1 MFRSKARKRKI
12 FGRRRPVRRFSW
24 LSAIASI
31 ALFLIL
37 LELLTRIF
45 VDISGDRGRFA
56 RSQELE
62 PIEAYKLNIV
72 ESDRLSSPDIAQE
85 TVSEAKAD
93 DLQFLQIQNTIY
105 TGYELV
111 GNQDSQYWQ
120 INDRGFRDRDRVPL
134 AKPKNEVRI
143 FLVGGSTAF
152 GYGSSSNAATIS
164 SQLEQRLQK
173 RLQQQ
178 KTSPQLYKPDLLP
191 ANPEQRQKAASK
203 PAKIKPGDYRVINA
217 AVPGYASGNQLAQ
230 VALEILKYDP
240 DLIIVL
246 DGYVDLMLPSQQKAV
261 EISQIQ
267 PNNANRTEGSNR
279 FDRFTQPVKD
289 RSYLLQVVQES
300 WDSSRQANNKAD
312 FFLDERLFNLI
323 EHLPGGEEEL
333 QNRVARYI
341 ENQRQILKLSA
352 AAKIPLIVAIQPEI
366 TGRNATQLSDAEGEI
381 ATQLGRSYIR
391 QVRNSY
397 PAFIEAAQQLA
408 KSFPKNMKA
417 LDLYRL
423 TDKYPSPSF
432 IDPIHLNE
440 AANEK
445 LAEQLYYAI
454 SSFSKMQVVPQS
466 APAAATPAAV
476 PAAGN

>member
-1 MFRSKARKRKI
+1 MFRSRTRKRKI
-12 FGRRRPVRRFSW
+12 FSQRKPVRRFPW

-45 VDISGDRGRFA
+45 VDISGNRSRFA
-56 RSQELE
+56 RSQGLE
-62 PIEAYKLNIV
+62 PIEAYKLNVV
-72 ESDRLSSPDIAQE
+72 EGDLSSDSASE
-85 TVSEAKAD
+85 TVTEAKSSD
-93 DLQFLQIQNTIY
+93 FQFLQIKNSIY

-120 INDRGFRDRDRVPL
+120 INAQGFRDRDPVPL

-143 FLVGGSTAF
+143 FLLGGSTAF
-152 GYGSSSNAATIS
+152 GYGSSSNATTVSA
-164 SQLEQRLQK
+164 QLEQRLQK

-178 KTSPQLYKPDLLP
+178 KASPQLYKPDFLP
-191 ANPEQRQKAASK
+191 ANPEEKPKSAGK
-203 PAKIKPGDYRVINA
+203 PAKIKPGNYRVINA
-217 AVPGYASGNQLAQ
+217 AVPGYASGNELAQ
-230 VALEILKYDP
+230 VALEIFKYDP

-246 DGYVDLMLPSQQKAV
+246 DGYVDLMLPSQEKAV
-261 EISQIQ
+261 EISQVQ
-267 PNNANRTEGSNR
+267 QNNANSTEGSNR
-279 FDRFTQPVKD
+279 FDRFTRPVKD
-289 RSYLLQVVQES
+289 RSYLVQVVQES
-300 WDSSRQANNKAD
+300 WVNSRQANNKAD
-312 FFLDERLFNLI
+312 FILDERLYNLI
-323 EHLPGGEEEL
+323 EHLPGGEQEL

-366 TGRNATQLSDAEGEI
+366 TGRNATQLSDSEGEI

-397 PAFIEAAQQLA
+397 PAFIEATQQLA
-408 KSFPKNMKA
+408 QSFPKNIKA

-440 AANEK
+440 AANEQ

-454 SSFSKMQVVPQS
+454 SGFSKMQVVPQS
-466 APAAATPAAV
+466 APASKPAPKPAAE
-476 PAAGN
+476 N

>member
-1 MFRSKARKRKI
+1 MFRSRARNRRIFSRRK
-12 FGRRRPVRRFSW
+12 PVRRFSW
-24 LSAIASI
+24 LSAIASV

-45 VDISGDRGRFA
+45 VDISGNRSRFA
-56 RSQELE
+56 RSPESK
-62 PIEAYKLNIV
+62 PIEAYKLNV
-72 ESDRLSSPDIAQE
+72 VASDRTLTSPDVAQI
-85 TVSEAKAD
+85 TEAKPS
-93 DLQFLQIQNTIY
+93 DLQFLQIKNTIY

-120 INDRGFRDRDRVPL
+120 INAQGFRDRDPVPL
-134 AKPKNEVRI
+134 AKPQNEVRI
-143 FLVGGSTAF
+143 FLLGGSTAF

-164 SQLEQRLQK
+164 AQLEQRLQE

-178 KTSPQLYKPDLLP
+178 LASPQLYKPDLLP
-191 ANPEQRQKAASK
+191 ANPEERQKFASK
-203 PAKIKPGDYRVINA
+203 PTKIKPGNYRVVNA
-217 AVPGYASGNQLAQ
+217 AVPGYASGNELAQ

-246 DGYVDLMLPSQQKAV
+246 DGYVDLMLPSQEKAV

-267 PNNANRTEGSNR
+267 QNNANRTKGSNK
-279 FDRFTQPVKD
+279 FDRFTRPVKD
-289 RSYLLQVVQES
+289 RSYLVQVVQDR
-300 WDSSRQANNKAD
+300 WASSRQAENKAD
-312 FFLDERLFNLI
+312 FILDERLFNLV
-323 EHLPGGEEEL
+323 EHLPGGEQEL

-366 TGRNATQLSDAEGEI
+366 TGRNATQLSDFEGEI

-397 PAFIEAAQQLA
+397 PAFIEATQQLA
-408 KSFPKNMKA
+408 QSFPKNIKA

-454 SSFSKMQVVPQS
+454 SGFSKMQVVPQS
-466 APAAATPAAV
+466 APAPK

>member
-1 MFRSKARKRKI
+1 MFRSKARNRRI
-12 FGRRRPVRRFSW
+12 FGRRKPVRRFSW
-24 LSAIASI
+24 LSAIASV
-31 ALFLIL
+31 ALFLII

-45 VDISGDRGRFA
+45 VDISGNRSRFA
-56 RSQELE
+56 RSPESN
-62 PIEAYKLNIV
+62 PIEAYKLNV
-72 ESDRLSSPDIAQE
+72 VASDRTSTSPDVARE
-85 TVSEAKAD
+85 TVSEANPN
-93 DLQFLQIQNTIY
+93 DLQFLQIKNTIY

-120 INDRGFRDRDRVPL
+120 INAQGFRDRDPVPL
-134 AKPKNEVRI
+134 AKPQNEVRI
-143 FLVGGSTAF
+143 FLLGGSTAF

-164 SQLEQRLQK
+164 EQLELRLQE

-178 KTSPQLYKPDLLP
+178 LASPQLYKPDLLP
-191 ANPEQRQKAASK
+191 ANPEERQKSAGL
-203 PAKIKPGDYRVINA
+203 PAKIKPGNYRVINA
-217 AVPGYASGNQLAQ
+217 AVPGYASGNELAQ

-246 DGYVDLMLPSQQKAV
+246 DGYADLMLSSQEKAV

-267 PNNANRTEGSNR
+267 QNSANRTKGSNR

-289 RSYLLQVVQES
+289 GSYLVQVVQD
-300 WDSSRQANNKAD
+300 WTSSRQTENKAD
-312 FFLDERLFNLI
+312 FVLDERLFNLV
-323 EHLPGGEEEL
+323 EHLPGGEQEL

-352 AAKIPLIVAIQPEI
+352 AAKIPLIVAVQPEI
-366 TGRNATQLSDAEGEI
+366 TGRNATQLSDFEGEI

-397 PAFIEAAQQLA
+397 PAFIEATQQLA
-408 KSFPKNMKA
+408 QSFPKNIKA

-454 SSFSKMQVVPQS
+454 SGFSKMQVVPQS
-466 APAAATPAAV
+466 APASKPAPKPAAE
-476 PAAGN
+476 N

>member
-1 MFRSKARKRKI
+1 MFRSRARNRKI
-12 FGRRRPVRRFSW
+12 FSRRKRVRRFSW

-45 VDISGDRGRFA
+45 VDLSGNRSRFA
-56 RSQELE
+56 RSAESK
-62 PIEAYKLNIV
+62 PIEAYKLNLV
-72 ESDRLSSPDIAQE
+72 ESDRPSTPDRAKE
-85 TVSEAKAD
+85 TVTEAKPS
-93 DLQFLQIQNTIY
+93 DLQFLQIKNSIY

-111 GNQDSQYWQ
+111 GDRNSQYWQ
-120 INDRGFRDRDRVPL
+120 INAQGFRDREPVPL
-134 AKPKNEVRI
+134 AKPQNEVRI
-143 FLVGGSTAF
+143 FLLGGSTAF

-164 SQLEQRLQK
+164 AQLEQRLQE

-178 KTSPQLYKPDLLP
+178 NASPQLYKPDVLP
-191 ANPEQRQKAASK
+191 SNPKQRQKSADK

-217 AVPGYASGNQLAQ
+217 AVPGYASGNELAQ

-246 DGYVDLMLPSQQKAV
+246 DGYVDLVLSSQEKAV

-267 PNNANRTEGSNR
+267 QNNANRTDSNR
-279 FDRFTQPVKD
+279 FDRFIEPVKD
-289 RSYLLQVVQES
+289 RSYLIQVVRDRWANSQKT
-300 WDSSRQANNKAD
+300 NNKAD
-312 FFLDERLFNLI
+312 FILDERLFNLI
-323 EHLPGGEEEL
+323 EHLPGGEQEL

-341 ENQRQILKLSA
+341 ENQRQILKISA

-366 TGRNATQLSDAEGEI
+366 TGRNAAQLSDSEGQI

-397 PAFIEAAQQLA
+397 PAFIEATQELA
-408 KSFPKNMKA
+408 RSFPKNIKA

-454 SSFSKMQVVPQS
+454 SGFSKMQVVPKV
-466 APAAATPAAV
+466 AAPKPAAKPARE
-476 PAAGN
+476 N

>member
-1 MFRSKARKRKI
+1 MFRSRARNRKI
-12 FGRRRPVRRFSW
+12 FSRRKPVRRFSW
-24 LSAIASI
+24 LSAIASV

-45 VDISGDRGRFA
+45 VDISGNRSRFA
-56 RSQELE
+56 SSSESQ
-62 PIEAYKLNIV
+62 PIEAYKLV
-72 ESDRLSSPDIAQE
+72 VKSDRTSAE
-85 TVSEAKAD
+85 TAREAVTEAKPG
-93 DLQFLQIQNTIY
+93 DLQFLEIKNTIY
-105 TGYELV
+105 TGYELA
-111 GNQDSQYWQ
+111 GNQNSQYWQ
-120 INDRGFRDRDRVPL
+120 INAQGFRDRDPVPL
-134 AKPKNEVRI
+134 AKPQNEVRI
-143 FLVGGSTAF
+143 FLLGGSTAF

-164 SQLEQRLQK
+164 AQLEQRLQE

-191 ANPEQRQKAASK
+191 ANPEERKKLAGK
-203 PAKIKPGDYRVINA
+203 PAKIKPGNYRVINA
-217 AVPGYASGNQLAQ
+217 AVPGYASGNELAQ

-246 DGYVDLMLPSQQKAV
+246 DGYVDLMLPSQEKAV

-267 PNNANRTEGSNR
+267 SNNANRTDSNR
-279 FDRFTQPVKD
+279 FDRFIEPVKD
-289 RSYLLQVVQES
+289 RSYLVQVVQD
-300 WDSSRQANNKAD
+300 WASSRQTDDKAD
-312 FFLDERLFNLI
+312 FVLDERLFNLV
-323 EHLPGGEEEL
+323 EHLPGGEQEL
-333 QNRVARYI
+333 QDRVARYI

-352 AAKIPLIVAIQPEI
+352 AAKIPLIVAVQPEI
-366 TGRNATQLSDAEGEI
+366 TGRNATQLSDFEGEI

-397 PAFIEAAQQLA
+397 PAFIEATQQLA
-408 KSFPKNMKA
+408 KSFPKNIKA

-440 AANEK
+440 AANEQ

-454 SSFSKMQVVPQS
+454 SSFSKMQVVPKS
-466 APAAATPAAV
+466 APAPKPV
-476 PAAGN
+476 AGN